1 MWAEFIDEANLEP
14 TLWPRAIAPA
24 EKLWSSSAMNDWRRA
39 QDRFE
44 NHRCRMS
51 RYYKNLMCICGNK
64 RLKVLAMSLK

>member
-51 RYYKNLMCICGNK
+51 RYDKKTYPLCSHDVCGNK
-64 RLKVLAMSLK
+64 RL

>member
-24 EKLWSSSAMNDWRRA
+24 EKFWSSAQQDDWRKA
-39 QDRFE
+39 ENRFE

-51 RYYKNLMCICGNK
+51 RYDI
-64 RLKVLAMSLK
+64 V